1 MSAIDLTLQHDV
13 EALCRDARFRNL
25 LIHHCR
31 SIDPLAA
38 SERIS
43 TSIHPGDQMLT
54 HSLEQHRHA
63 GAALSQYFNIGLQQ
77 FSAAKQ
83 VMRSCFSDAEP
94 AAVLDFACGY
104 GRLLRFMSL
113 AVPRPRLWASEIQAD
128 AMQFVAQTFGVEVL
142 PSHADPDRFTPAQR
156 FDFIWVASLFSHLP
170 AMLFDAWLEKL
181 LGLLTERGV
190 LCFSVR
196 DSSLLPPARALPD
209 AGLLYDAISENHAL
223 DAEIYGTTYADE
235 PYVRAALARA
245 GAPNGPCQR
254 LPRAL
259 AQEQDLY
266 VVARDPARDLSALKG
281 FRRGPWGWVDRRRLS
296 SSGVLDLEGWAASLD
311 DGDVARVEI
320 IVDGTVH
327 DGVTGV
333 HRQDVAEAF
342 NDHRLANAGWK
353 VEIDVGRASTEAFV
367 EVNAKTLRNESS
379 LIFGGL
385 VRREVP

>member
-1 MSAIDLTLQHDV
+1 MSPIDPALQHDAD
-13 EALCRDARFRNL
+13 ALCRDARFRNL
-25 LIHHCR
+25 LMRHCR
-31 SIDPLAA
+31 IVEPLAA
-38 SERIS
+38 SDRIS
-43 TSIHPGDQMLT
+43 TRIHPADQMLT

-77 FSAAKQ
+77 FSAARQ

-128 AMQFVAQTFGVEVL
+128 AMQFVAQAFDVQVL
-142 PSHADPDRFTPAQR
+142 PSHADPDRFAPAQR

-170 AMLFDAWLEKL
+170 GTLFDAWLEKL
-181 LGLLTERGV
+181 MGLLTDRGV

-196 DSSLLPPARALPD
+196 DSSLLPAARALPD
-209 AGLLYDAISENHAL
+209 SGLLYDAVSENHAL

-235 PYVRAALARA
+235 RYVRAALARA
-245 GAPNGPCQR
+245 GAPNGACER

-266 VVARDPARDLSALKG
+266 VVARDPGRDLSGLKG

-296 SSGVLDLEGWAASLD
+296 STGVLEFEGWAASLD
-311 DGDVARVEI
+311 DGVAERVEI
-320 IVDGTVH
+320 IVDGVVH
-327 DGVTGV
+327 HCGTGV
-333 HRQDVAEAF
+333 HRADVEEAF
-342 NDHRLANAGWK
+342 GDPRLANAGWR
-353 VEIDVGRASTEAFV
+353 VELDLGRASSEAFV
-367 EVNAKTLRNESS
+367 EVSAKTLRNESS
-379 LIFGGL
+379 LLFGGL
-385 VRREVP
+385 VRCEDH